1 MLMCQSLRREY
12 LSQVLP
18 LEILGSHTDVH
29 LLIME
34 IMYLVNVLVW
44 REGNTNYLATW
55 EPFKSSLMFRLLY
68 STLQRH
74 FRWEI
79 LCRVAVLLP
88 HVPQLCS
95 HWCSLL
101 ARWGLFG
108 GPISARGVT
117 TVGCGSS
124 QVCVRF
130 LSDTAGVSEYSL
142 LASYWKSGKIKA
154 MTSVCY
160 SHYFYQ
166 KLKTQNCTNLYKVNW
181 LSQPK
186 PWQGGI
192 ALRQNEEKRKKPA
205 EVIKGWGLCA

>member
-1 MLMCQSLRREY
+1 MCWYEERGIQIILQLESHLKVPLCSDCFIQLCKGISAGRYPAVSL
-12 LSQVLP
+12 
-18 LEILGSHTDVH
+18 
-29 LLIME
+29 
-34 IMYLVNVLVW
+34 
-44 REGNTNYLATW
+44 
-55 EPFKSSLMFRLLY
+55 
-68 STLQRH
+68 
-74 FRWEI
+74 

-101 ARWGLFG
+101 AQWGLLG

-205 EVIKGWGLCA
+205 DVIKGWGLCA

>member
-1 MLMCQSLRREY
+1 MLMCRSLRREY

-55 EPFKSSLMFRLLY
+55 EHLKVPLCSHCLIQLCRGVSAGRYPAVSL
-68 STLQRH
+68 
-74 FRWEI
+74 
-79 LCRVAVLLP
+79 LCRVTALLP
-88 HVPQLCS
+88 RVPQLCS

-101 ARWGLFG
+101 AQWGLFG
-108 GPISARGVT
+108 SPVSAQGVT
-117 TVGCGSS
+117 AVGCGSS
-124 QVCVRF
+124 QVCVWLLR
-130 LSDTAGVSEYSL
+130 DKAGVSECSL
-142 LASYWKSGKIKA
+142 LASYWKSGKTKA

-160 SHYFYQ
+160 SHYFYE
-166 KLKTQNCTNLYKVNW
+166 KLITQNCTNLYKENW

-192 ALRQNEEKRKKPA
+192 ALRQRRQGKSQ
-205 EVIKGWGLCA
+205 

>member
-1 MLMCQSLRREY
+1 MCWYEERGIQIILQLESHLKVPLCSDCFIQLCKGISAGRYPAVSL
-12 LSQVLP
+12 
-18 LEILGSHTDVH
+18 
-29 LLIME
+29 
-34 IMYLVNVLVW
+34 
-44 REGNTNYLATW
+44 
-55 EPFKSSLMFRLLY
+55 
-68 STLQRH
+68 
-74 FRWEI
+74 

-205 EVIKGWGLCA
+205 DVIKGWGLCA